1 MSSSV
6 KAKKKVTKPAD
17 KKKAVKKTVPKSSVK
32 EEVPVV
38 EEAPVVEETPV
49 VEESSVLDTTMTE
62 ESSLVEDSKS
72 EDKKDPIVDILTSL
86 LHKYEALEKESRV
99 CKNDL
104 KKAIKLYQK
113 KSFKSKRKHNPNRT
127 PSGFAKPSVI
137 TDELCK
143 FLNKPLGSKMARTDV
158 TREVNN
164 YIKKH
169 NLQNPENK
177 KKISPD
183 KTLRTLLKV
192 SEDDTS
198 LTYFS
203 MQKYLKD
210 HFPKEDTTVVS

>member
-1 MSSSV
+1 MT
-6 KAKKKVTKPAD
+6 KKPAD
-17 KKKAVKKTVPKSSVK
+17 KKPKAVSKSVKTVK
-32 EEVPVV
+32 EETPVV
-38 EEAPVVEETPV
+38 ETPVVEETPV
-49 VEESSVLDTTMTE
+49 VDESSVQDTTMTE

-72 EDKKDPIVDILTSL
+72 EDKKDAIVDILTSL
-86 LHKYEALEKESRV
+86 LHKYEALEKESCV

-104 KKAIKLYQK
+104 KKVIKLYQK

-169 NLQNPENK
+169 NLQNPDNK

-192 SEDDTS
+192 SEDDTLHIS
-198 LTYFS
+198 VCKNT
-203 MQKYLKD
+203 
-210 HFPKEDTTVVS
+210 